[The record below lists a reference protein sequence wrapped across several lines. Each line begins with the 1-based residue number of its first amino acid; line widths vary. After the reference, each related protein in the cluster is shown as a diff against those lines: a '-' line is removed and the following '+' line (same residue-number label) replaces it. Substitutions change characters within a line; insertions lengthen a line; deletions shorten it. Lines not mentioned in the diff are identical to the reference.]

1 MRNIFLLPCLLA
13 TLTLPGCAAALI
25 GTAGAVGLTSVQDKT
40 MGEALDDATASGE
53 IKAKLLNE
61 SGARFAEVDVE
72 VANGL
77 VLLSGRVN
85 EPQDRTFAEGVAW
98 SSSRTADVANEVRI
112 EPPGGF
118 LSNVSDEIIT
128 GRVRARLIGS
138 STVKSVNFNIET
150 YGGVVYLMGIARSA
164 EELRAAAEEASVVGG
179 VTKVVSYVR
188 LRDETGR
195 PAAPVTTEAP
205 LPPTYQPAPDA
216 SYKAEPLT
224 ELHGTNDEPG
234 SR

>member
-1 MRNIFLLPCLLA
+1 MRAVIALSCFLGALPV
-13 TLTLPGCAAALI
+13 TGCVAAVV
-25 GTAGAVGLTSVQDKT
+25 GTAGAVGLTSMQEKT
-40 MGEALDDATASGE
+40 MGEALDDATASNE

-61 SGARFAEVDVE
+61 SAGRYAEVDVE
-72 VANGL
+72 VASGL

-85 EPQDRTFAEGVAW
+85 GPEERTFAEGVAW
-98 SSSRTADVANEVRI
+98 SSSRTLDVANEIRI

-118 LSNVSDEIIT
+118 MSNVSDEIIT

-150 YGGVVYLMGIARSA
+150 YGGIVYLMGIARSP

-179 VTKVVSYVR
+179 VNQVVSYVR
-188 LRDETGR
+188 IREDAGR
-195 PAAPVTTEAP
+195 PAAPITTEAP
-205 LPPTYQPAPDA
+205 PPTYQPAPDA
-216 SYKAEPLT
+216 SYTTEPMPELT
-224 ELHGTNDEPG
+224 GARFETG